1 MKWHNYLSK
10 SFAAVMVRIGIALA
24 AILIT
29 IWSQWQAS
37 PFESFLG
44 DEWLR
49 DRFIRMAASA
59 EPEQR
64 IAIIDIDEA
73 SLAALGP
80 WPWPRTRIAE
90 LVETL
95 IDSYDAR
102 GVALDLVLPEAA
114 DESGDMRLAV
124 LAEHGPVV
132 LAQVFDYAPRSAPLQ
147 IGKLGNGRHMDGYG
161 RNAAPGPV
169 ASGYIGNHPG
179 MGGARHVG
187 NIGFVPDLDGAVRHL
202 PLETQ
207 FDEKSYPTLT
217 KSLLECCWKSATQDV
232 DSERLAENTKGF
244 WRIPYQRQWSAYTVV
259 PAADIVKQSAP
270 TESISGRLVLIGS
283 SSLGLTDRVWTPL
296 ATSNSGVLVHAAAL
310 TSLLDHQ
317 EGKGPAHWPGQW
329 LAVLF
334 TALVTLTAAYTFPRL
349 SALVNVGILMLA
361 SAAWVMLAYFIAPHD
376 PAFST
381 TGPLIS
387 NAFLLAVA
395 VPLDWQLTQRKSRQL
410 LGTLRQYVA
419 KAVVDELLR
428 RDLDDPLTPQH
439 LEVTTLIADMEGY
452 TGQVESL
459 TMEEAAQLTRDFL
472 ACLTRPVLEHHGTLD
487 KFTGDG
493 LVAFWGAPLPV
504 EDHADLAI
512 DAARKMIEAV
522 RQLSNQR
529 EQCGKRPLRVRIGIE
544 SGLAM
549 AGNFGSSSRSIYTAV
564 GDSVNVASRL
574 EQLAREY
581 PYNVIIGQG
590 TVKRSRRHAFKFL
603 GERLLRGKG
612 NPTAL
617 HTLEDLA

>member
-1 MKWHNYLSK
+1 
-10 SFAAVMVRIGIALA
+10 MVRIGIALA

-114 DESGDMRLAV
+114 DEPGDMRLAV

-132 LAQVFDYAPRSAPLQ
+132 LAQVFDYAPRSVPLQ
-147 IGKLGNGRHMDGYG
+147 IGKLGNGTHMDDRG

-169 ASGYIGNHPG
+169 ASGYIGNHAG
-179 MGGARHVG
+179 MAGARHVG

-207 FDEKSYPTLT
+207 FDGKSYPTLT
-217 KSLLECCWKSATQDV
+217 KSLLECCWKSASKDV

-270 TESISGRLVLIGS
+270 TEAISGRLVLIGS

-361 SAAWVMLAYFIAPHD
+361 SAAWVTLAYFIAPHD
-376 PAFST
+376 SAFST

-549 AGNFGSSSRSIYTAV
+549 AGNFGSASRSIYTAV

>member
-10 SFAAVMVRIGIALA
+10 SFAAVIVRIGIASV

-49 DRFIRMAASA
+49 DRFIRVSA
-59 EPEQR
+59 LSEPERR
-64 IAIIDIDEA
+64 IAIIDIDEQ
-73 SLAALGP
+73 SLATLGP
-80 WPWPRTRIAE
+80 WPWPRARIAD

-95 IDSYDAR
+95 IESYDAR

-114 DESGDMRLAV
+114 DKAGDMRLAV

-132 LAQVFDYAPRSAPLQ
+132 LAQVFDYVPRAVPLQ
-147 IGKLGNGRHMDGYG
+147 IGRLSNGEGLENGGQNDV
-161 RNAAPGPV
+161 PV
-169 ASGYIGNHPG
+169 PSASGYIGNHAG
-179 MGGARHVG
+179 MANARHVG

-207 FDEKSYPTLT
+207 FDGKSYPTLS
-217 KSLLECCWKSATQDV
+217 KSLLECCWPLTSKHDNSY
-232 DSERLAENTKGF
+232 ELAENTKGF
-244 WRIPYQRQWSAYTVV
+244 WRIPYQRHWSAYTVV
-259 PAADIVKQSAP
+259 SAADIVKRSAP
-270 TESISGRLVLIGS
+270 AEAISGRLVLIGS

-317 EGKGPAHWPGQW
+317 AGNHPSRWPGQW
-329 LAVLF
+329 LALLF
-334 TALVTLTAAYTFPRL
+334 TVLVTLSAAYTFPRL
-349 SALVNVGILMLA
+349 SALINVGILMLA
-361 SAAWVMLAYFIAPHD
+361 SAAWVALAYVIAPHD

-387 NAFLLAVA
+387 NAFLLGVA

-459 TMEEAAQLTRDFL
+459 SMEDAAQLTRNFL
-472 ACLTRPVLEHHGTLD
+472 ACLTRPVLENHGTLD

-512 DAARKMIEAV
+512 DAARQMLEAV
-522 RQLSNQR
+522 KQFSNQR
-529 EQCGKRPLRVRIGIE
+529 EQTGKRSLRVRIGIE

-581 PYNVIIGQG
+581 PYNIIIGQG
-590 TVKRSRRHAFKFL
+590 TVQRSKRHAFKFL